1 MCLPAREAEASYRR
15 FFHLKTPLE
24 PKGVAQTFI
33 FDTSR
38 FIRESQRLL
47 RFNRAKSRPNFYDAK
62 SLLLSR
68 ICDSRIGYETS
79 WRRENLHPWNPPE
92 GNCRRICSKW

>member
-1 MCLPAREAEASYRR
+1 MCLPAREVEASYRR

-38 FIRESQRLL
+38 LISKASGFL
-47 RFNRAKSRPNFYDAK
+47 RFNCAKSRPNFNDAE
-62 SLLLSR
+62 SLLLFR
-68 ICDSRIGYETS
+68 ICDMRIG
-79 WRRENLHPWNPPE
+79 
-92 GNCRRICSKW
+92 